1 MAFLDNEQSITIDA
15 VLTTSGRKRL
25 AAGDGSFNISGFS
38 LGDDEINYALYN
50 ADHSQGSAYYD
61 LNILKTPV
69 LEAFSSTGASLRHKL
84 LTIPRK
90 DLLHLPVLRLNT
102 NRADK
107 GTDPGRP
114 LAGSPN
120 TDMYVIL
127 CTKNGFDA
135 FAGSLPNG
143 FIDGRD
149 SGKASAPSQLLVL
162 DQGLDTSDTSAGTW
176 ESPIDDDLN
185 ENQFIIQM
193 DDRFGTLVTP
203 AGPSGGPLDTG
214 ADAAYSFIDEDNIAT
229 YYAVDPNY
237 YYGYPSAE
245 ERASKITGPRGFTTK
260 YGCRASAALRNSN
273 FLFNKFGRQ
282 EANWWNNSGATTTTV
297 AGSTSA
303 WVLDTTW
310 RIMGNKTGISLDVP
324 IRFVREYD

>member
-1 MAFLDNEQSITIDA
+1 MAFLDNESSITIDA
-15 VLTTSGRKRL
+15 VLTTAGRKRL
-25 AAGDGSFNISGFS
+25 ASGDGSFNISAFA
-38 LGDDEINYALYN
+38 LADDEINYELYN
-50 ADHSQGSAYYD
+50 SSHSQGSAYYD
-61 LNILKTPV
+61 LNILKTPI
-69 LEAFSSTGASLRHKL
+69 LEAFSNTGASLKHKL

-107 GTDPGRP
+107 GADPGRP

-120 TDMYVIL
+120 TDMYVVL

-135 FAGSLPNG
+135 FAGSLPDG

-149 SGKASAPSQLLVL
+149 SGKASAPSQLLNL
-162 DQGLDTSDTSAGTW
+162 DQGFDTNDTTAGTW

-203 AGPSGGPLDTG
+203 AGPAGGPLDTG
-214 ADAAYSFIDEDNIAT
+214 ADASYSFIDEDNIAT

-237 YYGYPSAE
+237 YFGYPSAE
-245 ERASKITGPRGFTTK
+245 ENASKLAGPRGFRFK
-260 YGCRASAALRNSN
+260 FGIRASAALRNSN
-273 FLFNKFGRQ
+273 FLFNKFGVV
-282 EANWWNNSGATTTTV
+282 EAAWWDNSGATTTTV

-303 WVLDTTW
+303 RLLDTTV
-310 RIMGNKTGISLDVP
+310 RVVGNKTGISLDIPV
-324 IRFVREYD
+324 RFVREND

>member
-50 ADHSQGSAYYD
+50 ANHSQGSAYYD

-120 TDMYVIL
+120 TDMYVVL

-176 ESPIDDDLN
+176 ESPIDD
-185 ENQFIIQM
+185 
-193 DDRFGTLVTP
+193 
-203 AGPSGGPLDTG
+203 
-214 ADAAYSFIDEDNIAT
+214 
-229 YYAVDPNY
+229 DPNY